1 MDKVT
6 VIGFKASGKTCY
18 LAGMY
23 DIMSNGIE
31 SFSLV
36 EKNSDQDWYL
46 QGLWEQISD
55 GANRSWPVPNDDKRV
70 YSFSLC
76 HSFDKIIEF
85 EWLDYPGAALVDPG
99 YGLID
104 EIKNQ
109 LSESACLLVLVNGE
123 SFAFDGKPADQKRI
137 QAASLDEYKKIVAKN
152 LKRNKD
158 LEAVRQLTK
167 IGSEDVVLPPIGI
180 VVTKCDLIE
189 DEWVPYV
196 QEILRENFKSIFA
209 EGGEDDRIVMMAA
222 VTLGN
227 DIQFGGDADPVDIEL
242 PIAFAVLSILR
253 KYVIAARVLKK
264 KTDTD
269 LSEHEKS
276 IFRVFK
282 PGQAKKLREETAKMD
297 KIIAKL
303 SRDAIRLLDLFE
315 ESKPIYINGEKQN
328 FKKYFREDFNT

>member
-23 DIMSNGIE
+23 DIMSTGIKN
-31 SFSLV
+31 FSLV
-36 EKNSDQDWYL
+36 EKNPDQDWYL

-123 SFAFDGKPADQKRI
+123 SFAFDGKPADQKPI
-137 QAASLDEYKKIVAKN
+137 QASSLDEYKKIVAKN

-167 IGSEDVVLPPIGI
+167 IGSDDVVLPPIGI
-180 VVTKCDLIE
+180 VVTKCDLI
-189 DEWVPYV
+189 DDTWVDYV
-196 QEILRENFKSIFA
+196 QEILRENFQSIFA

-253 KYVIAARVLKK
+253 KYILAARVLKK
-264 KTDTD
+264 KTDNELCD
-269 LSEHEKS
+269 HEKS
-276 IFRVFK
+276 IFRIFRS
-282 PGQAKKLREETAKMD
+282 GQGKKLREEITKME

-303 SRDAIRLLDLFE
+303 SRDAIRLLDLCE
-315 ESKPIYINGEKQN
+315 ESKHIYINGEKQN
-328 FKKYFREDFNT
+328 FRKYFRDDLNT